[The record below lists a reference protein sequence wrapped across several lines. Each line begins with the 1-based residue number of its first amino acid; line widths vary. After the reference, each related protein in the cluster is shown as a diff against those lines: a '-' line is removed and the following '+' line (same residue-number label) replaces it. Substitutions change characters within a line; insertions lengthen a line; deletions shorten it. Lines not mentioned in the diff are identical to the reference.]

1 MSRSRVRER
10 ERLRAAVQ
18 TTDPAALATFAGEL
32 RPAVTKL
39 RELVEDATA
48 RPVDRVHSRLFL
60 RTHSLKALRELE
72 ARIDA
77 AALRDESAGRGRSDR
92 AA

>member
-10 ERLRAAVQ
+10 ARLRAPVE
-18 TTDPAALATFAGEL
+18 TSDPAALAAYAGAL
-32 RPAVTKL
+32 RPVVTTL
-39 RELVEDATA
+39 RTMVEDATA
-48 RPVDRVHSRLFL
+48 APSKRIHSRAYL
-60 RTHSLKALRELE
+60 RREILRGIRELE

-77 AALRDESAGRGRSDR
+77 ATPGP